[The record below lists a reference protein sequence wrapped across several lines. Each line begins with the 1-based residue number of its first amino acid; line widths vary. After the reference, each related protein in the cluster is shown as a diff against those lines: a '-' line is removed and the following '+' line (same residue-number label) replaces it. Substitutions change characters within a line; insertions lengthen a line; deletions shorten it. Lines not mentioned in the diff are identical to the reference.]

1 MPVSRRDLDFY
12 LYELLQVES
21 LCDSPRFAEHS
32 RESFDAMLDTAQ
44 RLAAEKFANHSAR
57 SDANEP
63 RVVDGKVVLIPEI
76 KEAVDAYIENGFLA
90 ASFPAELGGL
100 QLPFTVSQGV
110 AFFFHAANG
119 PTTGYPFLSSAAANL
134 LFAHASSEQQAR
146 YMQPMIEGRFFGT
159 MCLSEPQAGSSLS
172 DIATSATTTEDGRY
186 LVKGSKMWIS
196 GGEHELGEN
205 IVHLVLAKI
214 PGGPPGTKG
223 ISLFIVPRYRL
234 DEDGNP
240 GESNNVVLA
249 GLNHK
254 MGYRGTVNTLLNF
267 GEGGD
272 CIGELVGEAHKGL
285 FYMFHMMNEARI
297 AVGLNAAVQGCSAF
311 QYSLDYARERPQ
323 GRSIGN
329 RDATQ
334 PQLNIVEHP
343 DVKRMLLTQKAYAE
357 GAAALCLY
365 GAMLVDRR
373 ASCEDADERQDLLLE
388 LEILTPVI
396 KAWSSHFCLEAN
408 YWALQILGGYG
419 YTRDYPVEQIYRDNR
434 LNPIHEGTNGIQSFD
449 LLGRKVTMQ
458 GGRAFSLM
466 MERLEATAAAAAEV
480 GSLASYAADLRKAV
494 ETAKTTTRSLIEA
507 NENDEGE
514 RFLCNSWVY
523 LEMFGHTLIAWCWL
537 QQALVSERKLL
548 EDGPERDFYQAKLN
562 ACKFFYRW
570 ELPKVQRQSELLAGL
585 DDTLLSVDSMAI

>member
-1 MPVSRRDLDFY
+1 MPVNRRDLDFY

-21 LCDSPRFAEHS
+21 LCESTLYAEHS
-32 RESFDAMLDTAQ
+32 RETFDAMLDTAQ
-44 RLAAEKFANHSAR
+44 RIAEDKFANHCAKA
-57 SDANEP
+57 DANEP
-63 RVVDGKVVLIPEI
+63 HLVDGKVVLIPEV
-76 KEAVDAYIENGFLA
+76 KEAVDAYIDNGFLA
-90 ASFPAELGGL
+90 AGFAEKYGGL
-100 QLPFTVSQGV
+100 QLPFAVSQAV

-119 PTTGYPFLSSAAANL
+119 PTVGYPFLSTAAANL
-134 LFAHASSEQQAR
+134 LAAHASEEQQDR
-146 YMQPMIEGRFFGT
+146 YMRPMIEGRFFGT

-172 DIATSATTTEDGRY
+172 DIRTTATPMDDGRY
-186 LVKGSKMWIS
+186 LLKGTKMWIS

-214 PGGPPGTKG
+214 PGGPAGTKG

-234 DEDGNP
+234 DAEGNP
-240 GESNNVVLA
+240 AESNNVVLA

-272 CIGELVGEAHKGL
+272 CVGELIGEAHKGL
-285 FYMFHMMNEARI
+285 SYMFHMMNEARI
-297 AVGLNAAVQGCSAF
+297 AVGFNAAVQGCSAF

-323 GRSIGN
+323 GRSFSN
-329 RDATQ
+329 RDASQ
-334 PQLNIVEHP
+334 PQLKIVEHP
-343 DVKRMLLTQKAYAE
+343 DVKRMLLTQKAFAE

-365 GAMLVDRR
+365 GARLVDER
-373 ASCEDADERQDLLLE
+373 AASEDPDEKQALLLE
-388 LEILTPVI
+388 LEILTPII

-458 GGRAFSLM
+458 GGAAFKRLM
-466 MERLEATAAAAAEV
+466 GRLMDTVTAAQEVEALAEYADALSAAVQTVTETTLTL
-480 GSLASYAADLRKAV
+480 SKAAMQGD
-494 ETAKTTTRSLIEA
+494 T
-507 NENDEGE
+507 D

-523 LEMFGHTLIAWCWL
+523 MEMLGHTVIAWSWL
-537 QQALVSERKLL
+537 KQALVAARKL
-548 EDGPERDFYQAKLN
+548 DASSNDSDFYQAKLN
-562 ACKFFYRW
+562 ACQFFYRW
-570 ELPKVQRQSELLAGL
+570 ELPKIKRQSEILCAL
-585 DDTLLSVDSMAI
+585 DDTLLTVDSQAL

>member
-1 MPVSRRDLDFY
+1 MPVNRRDLDFY

-21 LCDSPRFAEHS
+21 LCNSPLYAEHS
-32 RESFDAMLDTAQ
+32 RETFDAMLDTAE
-44 RLAAEKFANHSAR
+44 RVATDKFANHNAKA
-57 SDANEP
+57 DANEP
-63 RVVDGKVVLIPEI
+63 HIVNGKVVLVPEV
-76 KEAVDAYIENGFLA
+76 KEAVDAYISNGFLSA
-90 ASFPAELGGL
+90 TFAPEHGGL
-100 QLPFTVSQGV
+100 QLPFAVSQAV
-110 AFFFHAANG
+110 AWFFHAANAC
-119 PTTGYPFLSSAAANL
+119 TVGYPFLSMAASNL
-134 LFAHASSEQQAR
+134 LAAHANEDQKQR
-146 YMQPMIEGRFFGT
+146 YMRPMIEGRYFGT

-172 DIATSATTTEDGRY
+172 DIRTSATPTGDGRY
-186 LVKGSKMWIS
+186 LLKGTKMWIS

-234 DEDGNP
+234 KEDGSP
-240 GESNNVVLA
+240 GENNNVVLA

-272 CIGELVGEAHKGL
+272 CYGELIGEEHKGL
-285 FYMFHMMNEARI
+285 SFMFHMMNEARI
-297 AVGLNAAVQGCSAF
+297 AVGFNAAVQGCSAY
-311 QYSLDYARERPQ
+311 QYSLQYARERPQ
-323 GRSIGN
+323 GRSFSN

-334 PQLNIVEHP
+334 PQLKIVEHP

-365 GAMLVDRR
+365 GARLVDER
-373 ASCEDADERQDLLLE
+373 AASTDADRQQALLLE
-388 LEILTPVI
+388 LEILTPII

-458 GGRAFSLM
+458 GGAAFKLLMARLTETARAA
-466 MERLEATAAAAAEV
+466 EQLEPLAHYAQALKSAVQTVTDTTATLSAAAMQ
-480 GSLASYAADLRKAV
+480 GSAD
-494 ETAKTTTRSLIEA
+494 
-507 NENDEGE
+507 

-523 LEMFGHTLIAWCWL
+523 MEMLGHVVIAWIWL
-537 QQALVSERKLL
+537 KQAQVAEQQLRKGTA
-548 EDGPERDFYQAKLN
+548 DRDFYQAKMN
-562 ACKFFYRW
+562 ACQFFYRW
-570 ELPKVQRQSELLAGL
+570 ELPKIQRQSALLCSL
-585 DDTLLSVDSMAI
+585 DDTLLTVNSQAL